1 MSRISR
7 TKLLDRE
14 HDKRSAR
21 LFIIATEGKE
31 TEKQYFSLFHST
43 RIKIEILATGEDN
56 KSAPQYVLDRLD
68 EFANK
73 YDLTDEDSLW
83 LMVDTDRWID
93 RHKVKNFR
101 VVCQEAR
108 KKGYYLAISNPCFE
122 VWLYLHFDELIG
134 EFKLCKEIEAKIRNK
149 VGSYNKS
156 NLDLSLYEDKINDA
170 IARAKALDTNP
181 RQYWIKSTGTRVY
194 KIVEVLLPLIDK

>member
-1 MSRISR
+1 MSKIRR
-7 TKLLDRE
+7 TKLLDRQ

-21 LFIIATEGKE
+21 VFIIATEGRK

-56 KSAPQYVLDRLD
+56 KSDPENVISRLN

-93 RHKVKNFR
+93 RHKVKNFMF
-101 VVCQEAR
+101 VCQEAR
-108 KKGYYLAISNPCFE
+108 KKGYHLAISNPCFE

-134 EFKLCKEIEAKIRNK
+134 EFKLCKEIEDKIRAK

-156 NLDLSLYEDKINDA
+156 NLDLPLYEGKMNDA

-181 RQYWIKSTGTRVY
+181 RQYWTKSTGTRVY